1 MGFSGVLV
9 HVSTGTCVRVRAC
22 VCCLMV
28 QQVPQLKMIFSKKVP
43 GGKGGPAGLTTDDVP
58 STAVLQGSSSRSL
71 SSAKNQESAEL
82 RRMQLENLKQKQES
96 RSLSAETTALA
107 SLAKLMQLKAEFLKM
122 ETPQGVLAATRCQ
135 HNIDVLLKC
144 EVASPSSVSGGDV
157 TPRSLAR
164 DFYSPS

>member
-1 MGFSGVLV
+1 
-9 HVSTGTCVRVRAC
+9 
-22 VCCLMV
+22 MV

-82 RRMQLENLKQKQES
+82 RRMENLKQKQES

-164 DFYSPS
+164 DFHSPS